1 MEDHTSK
8 NIWAAQTSLGEFKDK
23 KDGNLS
29 GYKRGMDLGR
39 VGGEYDQDTL
49 YETLKRTSKVLS
61 SMSGI
66 KQPSSWPGVN
76 TTS

>member
-49 YETLKRTSKVLS
+49 YETLKK
-61 SMSGI
+61 
-66 KQPSSWPGVN
+66 N
-76 TTS
+76 